1 MTLKIGIVVFDGII
15 PFHLSV
21 PYAVFEKALTPQG
34 EPLYQLVV
42 CATTPGILKTNAG
55 FSIVVERGLDALAG
69 MDMVIVPSW
78 DVPERAPDPDLLLA
92 LQKAHAAGA
101 RIVGLCMGAF
111 VVAAAGLLEHR
122 PATTHWR
129 WAADFQRLFP
139 SVQMDKDVL
148 YIDDGDIVT
157 SAGTAA
163 SIDCCLHLVRQ
174 AWGAEVANG
183 VARLLV
189 VPPHRQGGQ
198 RQYVELPV
206 QNTRRGDYFTDA
218 LAWATENLQLA
229 LTLDC
234 VAEKACMSRR
244 SFTRRF
250 QQTTG
255 KVFRAGY
262 STSAS
267 SSHSAIS
274 KKPTS
279 LWMTLPSA
287 SVFPRRPLYAVTF
300 TICSIPHLPA
310 IDASFAADN
319 EVSYFPCVSKP
330 AITAVSSASEN
341 PCFASST
348 PSPKRSCISR

>member
-34 EPLYQLVV
+34 EPLCQLVV
-42 CATTPGILKTNAG
+42 CATTPGALKTNAG
-55 FSIVVERGLDALAG
+55 FSIVVERGLDELTG

-78 DVPERAPDPDLLLA
+78 DSPDHTPAPDLLQA
-92 LQKAHAAGA
+92 LQKAHASGS

-111 VVAAAGLLEHR
+111 VVAAAGLLENR

-129 WAADFQRLFP
+129 WASDFQRLYP
-139 SVQMDKDVL
+139 SVHLDKDVL
-148 YIDDGDIVT
+148 YIDNGDVVT

-174 AWGAEVANG
+174 AWGAEVANS

-189 VPPHRQGGQ
+189 VPPHSQGGQ

-206 QNTRRGDYFTDA
+206 QNTRRGDNFTDA

-255 KVFRAGY
+255 ESFSRWLLNQRIIVAQRYLEKTDQPVDDIAERVGFP
-262 STSAS
+262 ST
-267 SSHSAIS
+267 
-274 KKPTS
+274 TS
-279 LWMTLPSA
+279 LRRHFHKLLNTSPSRY
-287 SVFPRRPLYAVTF
+287 RREF
-300 TICSIPHLPA
+300 
-310 IDASFAADN
+310 
-319 EVSYFPCVSKP
+319 
-330 AITAVSSASEN
+330 
-341 PCFASST
+341 
-348 PSPKRSCISR
+348 RGR

>member
-34 EPLYQLVV
+34 EPLCQLVV
-42 CATTPGILKTNAG
+42 CATTPGVLKTNAG

-78 DVPERAPDPDLLLA
+78 DVPDRAPDSELLMA
-92 LQKAHAAGA
+92 LKKAHAAGA

-111 VVAAAGLLEHR
+111 VVAASGLLEHR

-129 WAADFQRLFP
+129 WAADFQRLYP
-139 SVQMDKDVL
+139 SVQMDKDVH
-148 YIDDGDIVT
+148 YIDDGDVVT

-174 AWGAEVANG
+174 AWGAEVANS

-206 QNTRRGDYFTDA
+206 QNTRRGDYF
-218 LAWATENLQLA
+218 A

-255 KVFRAGY
+255 ESFSRWLLNQRIIVAQRYLEKTDRPVDDIAERVGFP
-262 STSAS
+262 ST
-267 SSHSAIS
+267 
-274 KKPTS
+274 TS
-279 LWMTLPSA
+279 LRRHFNNLLNTSPSRY
-287 SVFPRRPLYAVTF
+287 RREF
-300 TICSIPHLPA
+300 
-310 IDASFAADN
+310 
-319 EVSYFPCVSKP
+319 
-330 AITAVSSASEN
+330 
-341 PCFASST
+341 
-348 PSPKRSCISR
+348 RGR

>member
-1 MTLKIGIVVFDGII
+1 MYGR
-15 PFHLSV
+15 
-21 PYAVFEKALTPQG
+21 
-34 EPLYQLVV
+34 V
-42 CATTPGILKTNAG
+42 CG
-55 FSIVVERGLDALAG
+55 S
-69 MDMVIVPSW
+69 
-78 DVPERAPDPDLLLA
+78 
-92 LQKAHAAGA
+92 
-101 RIVGLCMGAF
+101 
-111 VVAAAGLLEHR
+111 AAGLLENR

-129 WAADFQRLFP
+129 WASDFQRLYP

-148 YIDDGDIVT
+148 YIDNGDVVT

-174 AWGAEVANG
+174 AWGAEVANS

-206 QNTRRGDYFTDA
+206 QNTRRGDNFTDA

-255 KVFRAGY
+255 ESFSRWLLNQRIIVAQRYLEKTDQPVDDIAERVGFP
-262 STSAS
+262 ST
-267 SSHSAIS
+267 
-274 KKPTS
+274 TS
-279 LWMTLPSA
+279 LRRHFHKLLNTSPSRY
-287 SVFPRRPLYAVTF
+287 RREF
-300 TICSIPHLPA
+300 
-310 IDASFAADN
+310 
-319 EVSYFPCVSKP
+319 
-330 AITAVSSASEN
+330 
-341 PCFASST
+341 
-348 PSPKRSCISR
+348 RGR